1 MIIIKTIIS
10 LLFFLNENENENE
23 NETDNENDN
32 KKYLIS
38 WLFKII

>member
-1 MIIIKTIIS
+1 MIKTIIS

-23 NETDNENDN
+23 NGNNNNNN

-38 WLFKII
+38 